1 MHQLSKSGDDSR
13 ALMLGGAIFA
23 AAFGVFLSEH
33 SAIAE
38 VNGWWFDEL
47 FSIWSS
53 NPAEPFSTVFMGRIE
68 PDTTP
73 PLYGSLLYWTRTF
86 IKDDRQALFVLNT
99 SAILIAVIAVISS
112 GRKAGFFRLAV
123 ATSIAFVLSGPVL
136 RFVSEAR
143 PYALAMALTFVTSW
157 FSALAILVPRAR
169 PGLMSFALLGIVA
182 GMTHIY
188 AALLCG
194 SFAAALVSVAVIYRR
209 SDLMASG
216 LSLGICAT
224 LVLSIWLAL
233 WLPFHS
239 LENLYWMKL
248 SYATVVSALW
258 EAKQLAIGPHLLLIT
273 LIALL
278 TFGALWPTTRM
289 LTLAFLVAL
298 AIFLS
303 LPLLISLKQPIIFG
317 RYWLQG
323 APAIIVLIALLA
335 RTWLFDGI
343 SRRSPLVPIA
353 CASAAVAFLTISD
366 ATGFITARVFTAAKP
381 IWKGALV
388 VAPLARDCP
397 IASVHVNG
405 FIPLF
410 AYTSQ
415 IPDAV
420 FADVREPATDLV
432 NPADSRCPVLGWAE
446 EPHPADFM
454 RRATDED
461 LMKVL
466 KVGAPA
472 SQVEI
477 LRHPTG
483 FVILRRAR

>member
-1 MHQLSKSGDDSR
+1 MRRLSKSEDDSR
-13 ALMLGGAIFA
+13 ALMLGSAIFV
-23 AAFGVFLSEH
+23 AAFGLFLLEH
-33 SAIAE
+33 SAIAAL
-38 VNGWWFDEL
+38 NGWWFDEL

-73 PLYGSLLYWTRTF
+73 PLYGSLLYWVRTL
-86 IKDDRQALFVLNT
+86 IKDDRQAIFVLNM
-99 SAILIAVIAVISS
+99 SAILIAAIAVILSA
-112 GRKAGFFRLAV
+112 RKARLFYLAV
-123 ATSIAFVLSGPVL
+123 MTSIAFLLSGPVL

-143 PYALAMALTFVTSW
+143 PYALAMALAFVTSW
-157 FSALAILVPRAR
+157 FSALAILIPRAR
-169 PGLMSFALLGIVA
+169 QSPTSFAVLGIVA
-182 GMTHIY
+182 GLTHIY

-194 SFAAALVSVAVIYRR
+194 SFAAALVSLAVIWRR

-216 LSLGICAT
+216 LSLGISAT
-224 LVLSIWLAL
+224 LVLSMWLAL

-239 LENLYWMKL
+239 VENLYWMNL
-248 SYATVVSALW
+248 SYPTVLSALW
-258 EAKQLAIGPHLLLIT
+258 EAKQLAIGPHLLIA

-278 TFGALWPTTRM
+278 TFGVLWPTTRM
-289 LTLAFLVAL
+289 LTLAFLVAF
-298 AIFLS
+298 AIFLFV
-303 LPLLISLKQPIIFG
+303 PLLISLKQPIIFG

-323 APAIIVLIALLA
+323 TPAIITLIAFLA

-343 SRRSPLVPIA
+343 SRRSHLMPIA
-353 CASAAVAFLTISD
+353 GAGAAVAFLAISD
-366 ATGFITARVFTAAKP
+366 ATGFITARAFTAAKP

-397 IASVHVNG
+397 TASVHING

-415 IPDAV
+415 LPDAV
-420 FADVREPATDLV
+420 FADARESATDVV
-432 NPADSRCPVLGWAE
+432 NPADSKCPVLGWAE
-446 EPHPADFM
+446 EPHPADFV

-461 LMKVL
+461 LMRML
-466 KVGAPA
+466 KIGASP

-483 FVILRRAR
+483 FVILRRPR

>member
-1 MHQLSKSGDDSR
+1 VG
-13 ALMLGGAIFA
+13 
-23 AAFGVFLSEH
+23 E
-33 SAIAE
+33 
-38 VNGWWFDEL
+38 
-47 FSIWSS
+47 
-53 NPAEPFSTVFMGRIE
+53 
-68 PDTTP
+68 
-73 PLYGSLLYWTRTF
+73 
-86 IKDDRQALFVLNT
+86 
-99 SAILIAVIAVISS
+99 
-112 GRKAGFFRLAV
+112 AGFPRLAI
-123 ATSIAFVLSGPVL
+123 ATSIAFLLSGPVL

-143 PYALAMALTFVTSW
+143 PYAPAMALAFVTSW

-169 PGLMSFALLGIVA
+169 WAPTSFALLGIVA
-182 GMTHIY
+182 GLTHIY
-188 AALLCG
+188 TALLCG
-194 SFAAALVSVAVIYRR
+194 SFAAALVSLAVICRR

-216 LSLGICAT
+216 LSLGISAT
-224 LVLSIWLAL
+224 FVLSIWLAI

-248 SYATVVSALW
+248 SYATVISALW
-258 EAKQLAIGPHLLLIT
+258 EAKQLAIGPHLLMV

-278 TFGALWPTTRM
+278 TFGVLWPTTRM
-289 LTLAFLVAL
+289 LTSAFLIASAV
-298 AIFLS
+298 FLF
-303 LPLLISLKQPIIFG
+303 LHLLISLKQPIIFG

-323 APAIIVLIALLA
+323 TPAIIVLIALLA

-343 SRRSPLVPIA
+343 SRRSYLPIA
-353 CASAAVAFLTISD
+353 GAFAAGAFLTVSD
-366 ATGFITARVFTAAKP
+366 ATGFITARAFTAAKP

-397 IASVHVNG
+397 TASVHVNG

-420 FADVREPATDLV
+420 FADAREPATDLI
-432 NPADSRCPVLGWAE
+432 NLADSKCPVLGWAE
-446 EPHPADFM
+446 EPHLADFM

-466 KVGAPA
+466 KVAASA
-472 SQVEI
+472 SQVEL

>member
-1 MHQLSKSGDDSR
+1 
-13 ALMLGGAIFA
+13 
-23 AAFGVFLSEH
+23 V
-33 SAIAE
+33 
-38 VNGWWFDEL
+38 
-47 FSIWSS
+47 
-53 NPAEPFSTVFMGRIE
+53 
-68 PDTTP
+68 
-73 PLYGSLLYWTRTF
+73 
-86 IKDDRQALFVLNT
+86 
-99 SAILIAVIAVISS
+99 
-112 GRKAGFFRLAV
+112 
-123 ATSIAFVLSGPVL
+123 
-136 RFVSEAR
+136 
-143 PYALAMALTFVTSW
+143 
-157 FSALAILVPRAR
+157 VPRAR
-169 PGLMSFALLGIVA
+169 RGPASFALLGIVA
-182 GMTHIY
+182 GLTHIY

-194 SFAAALVSVAVIYRR
+194 SFAAALVSLAVIRRR
-209 SDLMASG
+209 SDLTASG

-233 WLPFHS
+233 WFPFHS

-248 SYATVVSALW
+248 SYATVLSALW
-258 EAKQLAIGPHLLLIT
+258 EAKQLAIGPHLLIG

-278 TFGALWPTTRM
+278 AFGVLWPTTRM
-289 LTLAFLVAL
+289 LTLAFLVAF
-298 AIFLS
+298 AIFLI
-303 LPLLISLKQPIIFG
+303 LPLFISLKQPIIFG

-323 APAIIVLIALLA
+323 APAIIVLIAFLA
-335 RTWLFDGI
+335 RTWLLDGI
-343 SRRSPLVPIA
+343 SRRPHLTPIA
-353 CASAAVAFLTISD
+353 GACAAVAFLTISE
-366 ATGFITARVFTAAKP
+366 ATGFITARAFTAAKP

-397 IASVHVNG
+397 TASVHVNG

-432 NPADSRCPVLGWAE
+432 NPVESRCPVLGWAE
-446 EPHPADFM
+446 EPHPADFT

-466 KVGAPA
+466 KVGASA

>member
-1 MHQLSKSGDDSR
+1 V
-13 ALMLGGAIFA
+13 LGGAIFA
-23 AAFGVFLSEH
+23 AAFVVFLLEH
-33 SAIAE
+33 SAIAA

-53 NPAEPFSTVFMGRIE
+53 NPAEPFSTVFMERIE

-73 PLYGSLLYWTRTF
+73 PLYGSLLYWARTF
-86 IKDDRQALFVLNT
+86 IKDDRQAIFVLNT
-99 SAILIAVIAVISS
+99 SAILIAAIAVILSA
-112 GRKAGFFRLAV
+112 RKAGFSRLAV
-123 ATSIAFVLSGPVL
+123 MTSIAFLLSGPVL

-143 PYALAMALTFVTSW
+143 PYAVAMALAFVTSW
-157 FSALAILVPRAR
+157 FSALAILAPRAR
-169 PGLMSFALLGIVA
+169 RGPTSFALLGIVA
-182 GMTHIY
+182 GLTHIY
-188 AALLCG
+188 AALLCA
-194 SFAAALVSVAVIYRR
+194 SFAAALVSFAVIWRR
-209 SDLMASG
+209 SDLTASG
-216 LSLGICAT
+216 LSLGISAA

-239 LENLYWMKL
+239 LADLHWMKL
-248 SYATVVSALW
+248 SYATVLSALW
-258 EAKQLAIGPHLLLIT
+258 EAKQLAIGPHLLIA

-278 TFGALWPTTRM
+278 AFGALWPTTRM
-289 LTLAFLVAL
+289 LTLAFLVAF
-298 AIFLS
+298 AIFLI

-323 APAIIVLIALLA
+323 TPAIIVLIALLA

-343 SRRSPLVPIA
+343 SWRPHLMPIA
-353 CASAAVAFLTISD
+353 GACAAVVFLAISD
-366 ATGFITARVFTAAKP
+366 ATGFITARAFTAAKP
-381 IWKGALV
+381 IWKGASV

-420 FADVREPATDLV
+420 FADARESATDLV
-432 NPADSRCPVLGWAE
+432 NPADSKCPVLGWAE

-454 RRATDED
+454 RGATDAD
-461 LMKVL
+461 LMRVL
-466 KVGAPA
+466 KVAA
-472 SQVEI
+472 SLSQVEI
-477 LRHPTG
+477 LRHSTG
-483 FVILRRAR
+483 FVILRQAR